1 MFVDIY
7 TSLNEVC
14 IGMFLKDIENSTHIL
29 HTSGSKVDVQHEA
42 NGLEQEKSGIKEGS
56 NY

>member
-7 TSLNEVC
+7 ASHNEVC
-14 IGMFLKDIENSTHIL
+14 IGMFLKDTENSTHIL

>member
-7 TSLNEVC
+7 TSHDEVC
-14 IGMFLKDIENSTHIL
+14 IGMFLEDTENSRHFL
-29 HTSGSKVDVQHEA
+29 HTSGTKMDIQHEA
-42 NGLEQEKSGIKEGS
+42 NSLKQEKSGIKEGS

>member
-7 TSLNEVC
+7 TSHNEVC
-14 IGMFLKDIENSTHIL
+14 FGMFLKDTENSTHFL
-29 HTSGSKVDVQHEA
+29 HTSGTKVDVLHEA
-42 NGLEQEKSGIKEGS
+42 NGLEQEESRIKEGS